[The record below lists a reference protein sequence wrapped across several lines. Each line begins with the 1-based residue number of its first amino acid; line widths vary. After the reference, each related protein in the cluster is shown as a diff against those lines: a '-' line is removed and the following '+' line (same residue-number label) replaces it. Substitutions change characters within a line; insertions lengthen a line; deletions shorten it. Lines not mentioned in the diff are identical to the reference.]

1 VGNERENVYKFDR
14 ALTKEELFKLKE
26 AAEAA
31 NRAKS
36 EFLANMSHEI
46 RTPLNGIIG
55 MTDLTLSTNLTEE
68 QKENLSIVKSCAHS
82 LLSLIN
88 NILDLSKIEAEKV
101 LIENVNFN
109 IQVLIKNVIYTN
121 LPKANEKYIQ
131 LHYTIDENIPQVLV
145 GDVYRL
151 EQVLNN
157 LVSNAVKFTESG
169 FVIIKVRKIN
179 KSKNEYEIQFVVE
192 DVGIG
197 ISRDEMQHLFKSFS
211 QVDGSITRKYGGTG
225 LGLSISKKLVE
236 LMGGNIEV
244 ESEKGVG
251 SKFYFAIK
259 LEKAMD
265 DIGELDYQKI
275 NDENSKS
282 EKILVVEDDK
292 INQIVIK
299 KMLKE
304 LGYIN
309 IKIASNGVEA
319 LKFIE
324 NYRFDLIL
332 MDVQLPELDGS
343 ETVRIIRKNEI
354 KTGGHIPI
362 VAMTAYALKGDR
374 ERFLSQ
380 GMDDY
385 ISKPIDIN
393 KLEEILER
401 TLKNIDLE
409 AKSTIQLFLRNTK
422 YNNSFIIVDKEIKET
437 LLKWLYSMEKYFI
450 EEKTLED
457 YIKIENIA
465 HEIKEYCEENSL
477 NNIKILAF
485 KIELAARKKDE
496 LGIKNNYEKITNSL

>member
-1 VGNERENVYKFDR
+1 
-14 ALTKEELFKLKE
+14 
-26 AAEAA
+26 
-31 NRAKS
+31 
-36 EFLANMSHEI
+36 MSHEI

-88 NILDLSKIEAEKV
+88 NILDLSKIEAKKV

-179 KSKNEYEIQFVVE
+179 KSKNQYEIQFVVE

-265 DIGELDYQKI
+265 DIGELDHQK
-275 NDENSKS
+275 
-282 EKILVVEDDK
+282 
-292 INQIVIK
+292 
-299 KMLKE
+299 
-304 LGYIN
+304 
-309 IKIASNGVEA
+309 
-319 LKFIE
+319 
-324 NYRFDLIL
+324 
-332 MDVQLPELDGS
+332 
-343 ETVRIIRKNEI
+343 
-354 KTGGHIPI
+354 
-362 VAMTAYALKGDR
+362 
-374 ERFLSQ
+374 
-380 GMDDY
+380 
-385 ISKPIDIN
+385 
-393 KLEEILER
+393 
-401 TLKNIDLE
+401 
-409 AKSTIQLFLRNTK
+409 
-422 YNNSFIIVDKEIKET
+422 
-437 LLKWLYSMEKYFI
+437 
-450 EEKTLED
+450 
-457 YIKIENIA
+457 
-465 HEIKEYCEENSL
+465 
-477 NNIKILAF
+477 
-485 KIELAARKKDE
+485 
-496 LGIKNNYEKITNSL
+496 